1 MADGDRPLFW
11 EDDASRSDAGNRC
24 KLHIRHALPA
34 ELMSLRTGATQHH
47 LAATFDVDQ
56 STISRYLQYCIV
68 ILRKILPTAEK
79 IADVIRKT
87 PAGRI
92 EELIPKKTI
101 LVDGTLT
108 PIDRPGDK
116 TARKTRYTGR
126 KKRHM
131 YNTLVTTNLDGL
143 ALDCSETVDGSVN
156 DKGLMNAG
164 GGPDFGRHAKAMKR
178 AENADD
184 PESAFTVYSDLGFE
198 GIQKMLP
205 GAIHRQP
212 PRKPRDGEL
221 AATQKRRRK
230 RVSRVRVKVEHH
242 MGKLKKYA
250 ILTTPFGGTA
260 GDLNYFMQV
269 ITGLENLKTILK
281 KKKRYGHLLEI

>member
-1 MADGDRPLFW
+1 
-11 EDDASRSDAGNRC
+11 
-24 KLHIRHALPA
+24 
-34 ELMSLRTGATQHH
+34 
-47 LAATFDVDQ
+47 
-56 STISRYLQYCIV
+56 
-68 ILRKILPTAEK
+68 
-79 IADVIRKT
+79 
-87 PAGRI
+87 
-92 EELIPKKTI
+92 
-101 LVDGTLT
+101 
-108 PIDRPGDK
+108 
-116 TARKTRYTGR
+116 
-126 KKRHM
+126 M
-131 YNTLVTTNLDGL
+131 YNTLVTTNLDSL

-212 PRKPRDGEL
+212 PKKPRDGEL
-221 AATQKRRRK
+221 TKTQKRRRK
-230 RVSRVRVKVEHH
+230 QISRVRVKVEHH
-242 MGKLKKYA
+242 IGKLKKYA

-260 GDLNYFMQV
+260 KDLNYFMQV

-281 KKKRYGHLLEI
+281 MKKYHHLLEI